1 MDCRQAKS
9 IIQSN
14 FTELKIINIRPLGE
28 GWMSR
33 TFLVNDQI
41 VFRFPKNEE
50 GAMDTKKEI
59 KVLPRLKKAISL
71 AIPEFLYVGEQ
82 NNGFPFV
89 GYHILPGEPLDECA
103 FQTLSNDNKNRIVSQ
118 LAEFVDEIN
127 TFDIQLAKKM
137 DVPEKNFFQD
147 YQLVFQKAKET
158 VYPFLKKEL
167 QEYITN
173 HFNAYLKN
181 QLNFTYVPKLTH
193 SDISLNHLMYD
204 KQQEK
209 LVGIIDFGDLQ
220 IGDPDFE
227 YIYLYEE
234 CGEEFVTQVMKE
246 RREENISFK
255 LKKASFFTSV
265 DNVIQV
271 LEGHKRNDKEM
282 MDEALAGLE
291 EDLKKNGGEI

>member
-137 DVPEKNFFQD
+137 DVPEKNFFQN
-147 YQLVFQKAKET
+147 YQLVFQKAKKT
-158 VYPFLKKEL
+158 VYPILKKEL
-167 QEYITN
+167 Q
-173 HFNAYLKN
+173 
-181 QLNFTYVPKLTH
+181 
-193 SDISLNHLMYD
+193 
-204 KQQEK
+204 
-209 LVGIIDFGDLQ
+209 
-220 IGDPDFE
+220 
-227 YIYLYEE
+227 
-234 CGEEFVTQVMKE
+234 
-246 RREENISFK
+246 
-255 LKKASFFTSV
+255 
-265 DNVIQV
+265 
-271 LEGHKRNDKEM
+271 
-282 MDEALAGLE
+282 
-291 EDLKKNGGEI
+291 